1 MALPSCSCLQFRR
14 SHLPCKHFAA
24 IFEHFDD
31 IDFLSLP
38 KFFTSNPM
46 LTVDLSYLHMKEENM
61 ITANTTITYMDSV
74 INEEEGNET
83 VNSQTEELDPN
94 TQQLE
99 RSAKRVREVL
109 SKIKTLTY
117 LVESE
122 DLLEK
127 TKTDFESILKNLYAG
142 CRNDL
147 GLALET
153 QPSKSAKKR
162 KSTPSLKKLPSRKK
176 KKMIILTVLVH

>member
-1 MALPSCSCLQFRR
+1 
-14 SHLPCKHFAA
+14 
-24 IFEHFDD
+24 
-31 IDFLSLP
+31 
-38 KFFTSNPM
+38 
-46 LTVDLSYLHMKEENM
+46 MKEEDM
-61 ITANTTITYMDSV
+61 ITANTTTTCMDSV

-99 RSAKRVREVL
+99 RSAKRIREVL

-127 TKTDFESILKNLYAG
+127 TKTDFESILKNLFAG

-153 QPSKSAKKR
+153 QPFKSAKKR
-162 KSTPSLKKLPSRKK
+162 KTTPSLKKLPSRKK
-176 KKMIILTVLVH
+176 RKVRSTRNDNSDCTGTLKTKRERQNVTVKTKRKGQYVTEEQVTKQDKNENGKKLNLKFLL

>member
-1 MALPSCSCLQFRR
+1 
-14 SHLPCKHFAA
+14 
-24 IFEHFDD
+24 
-31 IDFLSLP
+31 
-38 KFFTSNPM
+38 M
-46 LTVDLSYLHMKEENM
+46 LTVDLSSLHMKEEDM
-61 ITANTTITYMDSV
+61 ITANTVQTTTYMDSV
-74 INEEEGNET
+74 INEEEANET

-127 TKTDFESILKNLYAG
+127 TKTDLESILKNLFTG

-147 GLALET
+147 GLA
-153 QPSKSAKKR
+153 
-162 KSTPSLKKLPSRKK
+162 
-176 KKMIILTVLVH
+176 